1 MRKKQI
7 EMLFSIYE
15 KIESDNEI
23 IEKTLEILNP
33 GNYNFSWYWFSL
45 LNNFLEIIKIEDEIL
60 YDHLEYLIFE
70 TWLWKNKLTWN
81 KDYSVKVDQKTFIL
95 RNKED
100 CINFLLENG
109 YIWM

>member
-33 GNYNFSWYWFSL
+33 GNYNFSWYWVKLF
-45 LNNFLEIIKIEDEIL
+45 NNFLEIIKIEDEIL